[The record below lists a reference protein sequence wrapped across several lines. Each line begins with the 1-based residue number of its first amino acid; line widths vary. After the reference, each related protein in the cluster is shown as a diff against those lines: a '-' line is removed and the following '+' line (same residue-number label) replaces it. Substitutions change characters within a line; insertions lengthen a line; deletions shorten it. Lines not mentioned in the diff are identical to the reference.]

1 MNITKQKRT
10 MPARRKNTV
19 PAKRKSTVPAHDAM
33 TETPNGKFWTLRLE
47 PMELYVVAENIAMSQ
62 MVVKNL
68 GPGIVELYA
77 GYGDHMDLA
86 PGKLRVTTAYA
97 KITVESK
104 EEKSAL
110 LEMQIQPAPR

>member
-1 MNITKQKRT
+1 MRTKK
-10 MPARRKNTV
+10 KK
-19 PAKRKSTVPAHDAM
+19 AKLRGDGGGL
-33 TETPNGKFWTLRLE
+33 ETPIGRFWTLRLE
-47 PMELYVVAENIAMSQ
+47 PMEFYVVADDIAMSQ
-62 MVVKNL
+62 MVIKNL
-68 GPGIVELYA
+68 GPGIVGLYA

-97 KITVESK
+97 KITVEAK